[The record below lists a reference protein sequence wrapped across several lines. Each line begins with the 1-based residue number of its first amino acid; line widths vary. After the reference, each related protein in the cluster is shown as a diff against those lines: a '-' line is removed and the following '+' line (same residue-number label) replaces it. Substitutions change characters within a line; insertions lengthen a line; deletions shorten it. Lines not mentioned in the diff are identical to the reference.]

1 MQKIHVLDERDG
13 SQVPFLR
20 GILTRSLQRCGV
32 SFDDA
37 YEIADAIRAKLAIRL
52 HISSDELRIL
62 VSNHLVENGFS
73 KEATIYRERNWAEPT
88 IHIAGS
94 DGTVTPFS
102 KGRLSQSME
111 ICGLDQ
117 ETTYLITKSIE
128 FGLVTN
134 NLTEVASSIIA
145 QKTYDAIVEHAGNE
159 IAERYIQWR
168 QFSRSG
174 RPLIL
179 LVGGTTGSGKSTIS
193 SELAHRLDIVRTQS
207 TDMLREVMRLMIPSR
222 LLPTLHTSSFEAYK
236 TFPYRES
243 SDDEMQ
249 NPTMLTGYLSQ
260 AEHVGVGIEGVLN
273 RAENEQVSL
282 IIEGVHVHPALQQ
295 QIAKQSDA
303 VVVPIILAVL
313 KKKRLRK
320 RLIGRGQQVASRR
333 SERYLENFDHIWDL
347 QSFLLAE
354 ADHFNIPIIVNMDED
369 EAIRSIMQTISA
381 YIARNTNDA
390 LVNAPTEMKARQA

>member
-1 MQKIHVLDERDG
+1 MQKIHVIDVREG

-37 YEIADAIRAKLAIRL
+37 YKIADMIRAKLSARL
-52 HISSDELRIL
+52 QISSRELRIL
-62 VSNHLVENGFS
+62 VYNHLVENGFAQ
-73 KEATIYRERNWAEPT
+73 EALTYREGVSAEPT
-88 IHIAGS
+88 IHIVGS
-94 DGTVTPFS
+94 DGGITPFS

-117 ETTYLITKSIE
+117 ESTYLITKSIE
-128 FGLVTN
+128 NGLAAN
-134 NLTEVASSIIA
+134 NKTEISSSDIA
-145 QKTYDAIVEHAGNE
+145 RKTYDAIVERSDIE
-159 IAERYIQWR
+159 IAERYQQWR
-168 QFSRSG
+168 KFSRSG

-179 LVGGTTGSGKSTIS
+179 LVGGTIGSGKSTIS

-207 TDMLREVMRLMIPSR
+207 TDMLREVMRLMIPAR

-236 TFPYRES
+236 TFPHWES
-243 SDDEMQ
+243 AEDETQ
-249 NPTMLTGYLSQ
+249 NPSMISGYLSQ
-260 AEHVGVGIEGVLN
+260 AEQVGVGIQGVLN

-282 IIEGVHVHPALQQ
+282 IIEGVHAHPALQQ
-295 QIAKQSDA
+295 QIANQSGA
-303 VVVPIILAVL
+303 IVVPIILAVL

-320 RLIGRGQQVASRR
+320 RLIGRGQQITSRR

-369 EAIRSIMQTISA
+369 EAIRSIMEVISS
-381 YIARNTNDA
+381 YVARETKGELVDA
-390 LVNAPTEMKARQA
+390 SSEITAN